1 MNDRANDLERAHSL
15 GISIEELQSLVG
27 FDPMETHPE
36 FIKAGVVGPQDTRKA
51 DDDDDVKLKEDLKK
65 KKKRKE
71 LAESLGEMEVHEY
84 TEKVDAR
91 CGYRSSLH
99 DEFDGI
105 GDGTMVPFETNE
117 DVKNKNAREIE
128 HYWDRPITTPED
140 QALYYGFH
148 IHTKD
153 NVFGLH
159 AHYPGGPL
167 GGGPLHGPQNKL
179 GYHTHRYN
187 QEELLQF
194 KFARPGIMIQL
205 DGPHNHQHSA
215 PDGKH
220 NHQEENFGPA
230 SDEHAAK
237 VAERDA
243 QTDKN

>member
-1 MNDRANDLERAHSL
+1 MNDRANDLERARSL
-15 GISIEELQSLVG
+15 GLSVEEFQALVG
-27 FDPMETHPE
+27 FDPLENYAE
-36 FIKAGVVGPQDTRKA
+36 FIEAGAVGPQDTRQA
-51 DDDDDVKLKEDLKK
+51 DDDDVKLKESLKK
-65 KKKRKE
+65 KKEPKKE
-71 LAESLGEMEVHEY
+71 NKKDPAGQLE
-84 TEKVDAR
+84 AR

-128 HYWDRPITTPED
+128 HYWDRPVTTPED
-140 QALYYGFH
+140 HALYYGYH

-159 AHYPGGPL
+159 AHYPGSPL
-167 GGGPLHGPQNKL
+167 GGGHLHGPQNKL

-187 QEELLQF
+187 NEELLQF

-215 PDGKH
+215 PDGMH
-220 NHQEENFGPA
+220 NHQEENFGLA
-230 SDEHAAK
+230 SDKHAQE